1 MSAVTTAIGLAK
13 KAKRRF
19 AKTLKKHEK
28 TYLSPVRRIDRVA
41 VKERVCAMTFDDGPC
56 RLPGSP
62 SEDGK
67 PLTLSLLETLERFG
81 ARGTFDVV
89 GDTSGNY
96 PDKAGKEGSADW
108 GGVRFD
114 HYPDFQKDANGG
126 AQNCPELVKR
136 ILDGGH
142 EITSHSYSHVLFG
155 PKPLVYGSREPLP
168 GLDAVVADLQKL
180 DALLK
185 NEYHYTIRLSRP
197 PHYVDATKDGFTS
210 YDAYAQLGYQY
221 LGASFDGAGWLPL
234 GGYGAEVDAMTAPLQ
249 KALQADPDALC
260 GQIIFQ
266 KDGYN
271 MARRSPVADGL
282 PKQLELL
289 TNAGYRVVTVSE
301 LMALCPFTDLS
312 PDDELFPAAKKLL
325 DAGFTVCFRDNTVR
339 PKARLTRGELAMLVY
354 GREAASRRV
363 ELVRAKL
370 SPFKDVPYQSPYAA
384 AVELAVKKGALQCE
398 AGRFFPNEDALP
410 GELSALCTVFCGR
423 APLHLPASLTHGS
436 AIAALASIL

>member
-1 MSAVTTAIGLAK
+1 MSLTTRGIGLAK
-13 KAKRRF
+13 KI
-19 AKTLKKHEK
+19 KHEIADSHK
-28 TYLSPVRRIDRVA
+28 ERAGAYLSPVRRIERI
-41 VKERVCAMTFDDGPC
+41 KTEKRVCAMTFDDGPC

-185 NEYHYTIRLSRP
+185 NE
-197 PHYVDATKDGFTS
+197 
-210 YDAYAQLGYQY
+210 
-221 LGASFDGAGWLPL
+221 
-234 GGYGAEVDAMTAPLQ
+234 
-249 KALQADPDALC
+249 
-260 GQIIFQ
+260 
-266 KDGYN
+266 
-271 MARRSPVADGL
+271 
-282 PKQLELL
+282 
-289 TNAGYRVVTVSE
+289 
-301 LMALCPFTDLS
+301 
-312 PDDELFPAAKKLL
+312 
-325 DAGFTVCFRDNTVR
+325 
-339 PKARLTRGELAMLVY
+339 
-354 GREAASRRV
+354 
-363 ELVRAKL
+363 
-370 SPFKDVPYQSPYAA
+370 
-384 AVELAVKKGALQCE
+384 
-398 AGRFFPNEDALP
+398 
-410 GELSALCTVFCGR
+410 
-423 APLHLPASLTHGS
+423 
-436 AIAALASIL
+436 